1 MGIIEIKNI
10 TKRFND
16 KLVLDNVSF
25 KVNEGEIF
33 GFIGPNGA
41 GKSTLINIMTT
52 LLVPDSGKIKI
63 CGYDIVKESLKAKAN
78 IGYVPQDI
86 ALLEE
91 LSAYDNLEF
100 FGALYGLKG
109 KLLKERIK
117 EALEVTGLEDKRK
130 QKVKKFSGGMKRRLN
145 IATAI
150 MHHPKVLIMDEP
162 TVGVDPQSRN
172 HIFTFTKKICKEWG
186 TTVIYTSHYMEEV
199 EELCERVFII
209 DLGKE
214 IAYGNKEDIKRKVKK
229 FSGGMKRRLNIATA
243 IMHHPKVLIMDE
255 PTVGV
260 DPQSRNHIFTFTKKI
275 CKEWGTTVIYTS
287 HYMEEVEELCERV
300 FIIDL
305 GKEIAYG
312 NKEDIKS
319 SVFPNN
325 KVIINASNIS
335 GEALLKL
342 ENVEGVLKVLDNENL
357 ITLTINSN
365 FKLGNALNIL
375 EKENVVIK
383 KISYEEAKLED
394 VFLTL
399 TGKNLRD

>member
-1 MGIIEIKNI
+1 MAIIEIKNI

-16 KLVLDNVSF
+16 KLVLDNISYEIN
-25 KVNEGEIF
+25 KGEIF

-41 GKSTLINIMTT
+41 GKSTLINIMTS
-52 LLVPDSGKIKI
+52 LLVPDSGSVKI

-214 IAYGNKEDIKRKVKK
+214 IAYGNKEDIK
-229 FSGGMKRRLNIATA
+229 
-243 IMHHPKVLIMDE
+243 
-255 PTVGV
+255 
-260 DPQSRNHIFTFTKKI
+260 
-275 CKEWGTTVIYTS
+275 
-287 HYMEEVEELCERV
+287 
-300 FIIDL
+300 
-305 GKEIAYG
+305 
-312 NKEDIKS
+312 S

-325 KVIINASNIS
+325 KVIIDASNMS
-335 GEALLKL
+335 GEALIKL
-342 ENVEGVLKVLDNENL
+342 ENVEGILKIDDNKNL

-375 EKENVVIK
+375 EKENVIIK

>member
-1 MGIIEIKNI
+1 MAIIEIKNI

-16 KLVLDNVSF
+16 KLVLDNISYEIN
-25 KVNEGEIF
+25 KGEIF

-41 GKSTLINIMTT
+41 GKSTLINIMTS
-52 LLVPDSGKIKI
+52 LLVPDSGSVKI

-117 EALEVTGLEDKRK
+117 EAIEVTGLEDKRK

-214 IAYGNKEDIKRKVKK
+214 IAYGNKEDIK
-229 FSGGMKRRLNIATA
+229 
-243 IMHHPKVLIMDE
+243 
-255 PTVGV
+255 
-260 DPQSRNHIFTFTKKI
+260 
-275 CKEWGTTVIYTS
+275 
-287 HYMEEVEELCERV
+287 
-300 FIIDL
+300 
-305 GKEIAYG
+305 
-312 NKEDIKS
+312 S

-325 KVIINASNIS
+325 KVIIDASNMS
-335 GEALLKL
+335 GEALIKL
-342 ENVEGVLKVLDNENL
+342 ETVEGILKIVDNENL

-375 EKENVVIK
+375 EKENVIIK

>member
-1 MGIIEIKNI
+1 MAIIEIKNI

-16 KLVLDNVSF
+16 KLVLDNISYEIN
-25 KVNEGEIF
+25 KGEIF

-41 GKSTLINIMTT
+41 GKSTLINIMTS
-52 LLVPDSGKIKI
+52 LLVPDSGSVKI

-214 IAYGNKEDIKRKVKK
+214 IAYGNKEDIK
-229 FSGGMKRRLNIATA
+229 
-243 IMHHPKVLIMDE
+243 
-255 PTVGV
+255 
-260 DPQSRNHIFTFTKKI
+260 
-275 CKEWGTTVIYTS
+275 C
-287 HYMEEVEELCERV
+287 
-300 FIIDL
+300 
-305 GKEIAYG
+305 
-312 NKEDIKS
+312 

-325 KVIINASNIS
+325 KVIIDASNMS
-335 GEALLKL
+335 GEALIKL
-342 ENVEGVLKVLDNENL
+342 ENVEGILKIVDNENL

-375 EKENVVIK
+375 EKENVIIK

>member
-1 MGIIEIKNI
+1 MAIIEIKNI

-16 KLVLDNVSF
+16 KLVLDNISYEIN
-25 KVNEGEIF
+25 KGEIF

-41 GKSTLINIMTT
+41 GKSTLINIMTS
-52 LLVPDSGKIKI
+52 LLVPDSGSVKI

-117 EALEVTGLEDKRK
+117 EVLEVTGLEDKRK

-214 IAYGNKEDIKRKVKK
+214 IAYGNKEDIK
-229 FSGGMKRRLNIATA
+229 
-243 IMHHPKVLIMDE
+243 
-255 PTVGV
+255 
-260 DPQSRNHIFTFTKKI
+260 
-275 CKEWGTTVIYTS
+275 
-287 HYMEEVEELCERV
+287 
-300 FIIDL
+300 
-305 GKEIAYG
+305 
-312 NKEDIKS
+312 S

-325 KVIINASNIS
+325 KVIIDASNMS
-335 GEALLKL
+335 GEALIKL
-342 ENVEGVLKVLDNENL
+342 ENVEGILKIVDNENL

-375 EKENVVIK
+375 EKENVIIK